1 MQTRASSVRWLLC
14 FKFSWEAV
22 MQQATNEQL
31 EKMTSSY
38 VQTATEVNTMLRD
51 TVNAT
56 LESVSIMTKGCS
68 DLCNSLSNLIQKQME
83 QSMKVGQSMMSTTN
97 VNDLVNNQNSIIKTN
112 FDSMMSDI
120 NNISQMSSRIAQQAA
135 EPVTKNL
142 NSSLSKISKS
152 KAA

>member
-1 MQTRASSVRWLLC
+1 
-14 FKFSWEAV
+14 

-31 EKMTSSY
+31 EKMTASY
-38 VQTATEVNTMLRD
+38 VQTATDVNTMLRD

-68 DLCNSLSNLIQKQME
+68 DLCNSLSGLVQKQME
-83 QSMKVGQSMMSTTN
+83 QSLKISQSMLSTTN
-97 VNDLVNNQNSIIKTN
+97 VNDLVNNQNTIIKTN
-112 FDSMMSDI
+112 FDSIMSDI

-142 NSSLSKISKS
+142 NCSLSKISKT